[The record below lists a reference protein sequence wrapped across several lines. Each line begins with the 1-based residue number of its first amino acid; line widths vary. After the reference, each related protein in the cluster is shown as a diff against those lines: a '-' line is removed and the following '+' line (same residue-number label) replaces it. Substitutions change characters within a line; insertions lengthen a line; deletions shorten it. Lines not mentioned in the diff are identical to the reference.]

1 MYISGKGIKSI
12 HGMIFLF
19 TLIMPLDIISA
30 NFSVSFK
37 DVDIK
42 EFINSVSKNINKTI
56 IIDPTVQ
63 GLISIRSYETLDK
76 DTYYQLFLNVL
87 DVYGYAAIEMP
98 HNVLKVIS
106 SKRAKGVVAP
116 LPKEGV
122 TFDGDELINRVIPLR
137 YISAKKITP
146 LLRQLNDNTESGSI
160 INYDPSNILLI
171 TGRAAV
177 VNRLH
182 SIVTDLDQA
191 GDNEIELY
199 KLNYAIAADVVKIVN
214 EAINPINNLKQE
226 VSIVGKVIADE
237 RTNSILISGDTYIR
251 KKSILMIKKLDK
263 RQSSDGNTKVVYM
276 KYAQASKL
284 LDVLNGISEG
294 FHNEKKTKQSNQ
306 WNQRPVAIKA
316 YDQTNAL
323 VITAD
328 PDMMLAL
335 GEVIEKLDIRR
346 AQVLVE
352 AIIVE
357 TQNGEGINLGVKW
370 ENKRSDDIN
379 FIKNSDGLLNNNGWG
394 IATTITGLTAGFYK
408 GNWDVLL
415 SALSTNTNNNILA
428 TPSIVTL
435 DNMEAEFNVGQEVP
449 VLISTQTTTTDK
461 VYNSISRQSIGVML
475 KVKPQINKGDSVLLE
490 IRQEVS
496 SIADSSTVNTH
507 NLGSVFNKRVVNN
520 AVLVKSG
527 ETVVVGGL
535 LDKKSSTIVNKVP
548 FLGDLPLI
556 GWLFR
561 QTKEK
566 VEKSNL
572 ILFIK
577 PTILRESD
585 DYSVVTSKEYNK
597 YKKDNM
603 NGYTLAD
610 DIVLS
615 DKKYLSVIPSI
626 RKDIY
631 NFYTLLDSEL

>member
-1 MYISGKGIKSI
+1 
-12 HGMIFLF
+12 F

-63 GLISIRSYETLDK
+63 GLISIRSYENLDK

-251 KKSILMIKKLDK
+251 KKSILM
-263 RQSSDGNTKVVYM
+263 
-276 KYAQASKL
+276 
-284 LDVLNGISEG
+284 
-294 FHNEKKTKQSNQ
+294 
-306 WNQRPVAIKA
+306 
-316 YDQTNAL
+316 
-323 VITAD
+323 
-328 PDMMLAL
+328 
-335 GEVIEKLDIRR
+335 
-346 AQVLVE
+346 
-352 AIIVE
+352 
-357 TQNGEGINLGVKW
+357 
-370 ENKRSDDIN
+370 
-379 FIKNSDGLLNNNGWG
+379 
-394 IATTITGLTAGFYK
+394 
-408 GNWDVLL
+408 
-415 SALSTNTNNNILA
+415 
-428 TPSIVTL
+428 
-435 DNMEAEFNVGQEVP
+435 
-449 VLISTQTTTTDK
+449 
-461 VYNSISRQSIGVML
+461 
-475 KVKPQINKGDSVLLE
+475 
-490 IRQEVS
+490 
-496 SIADSSTVNTH
+496 
-507 NLGSVFNKRVVNN
+507 
-520 AVLVKSG
+520 
-527 ETVVVGGL
+527 
-535 LDKKSSTIVNKVP
+535 
-548 FLGDLPLI
+548 
-556 GWLFR
+556 
-561 QTKEK
+561 
-566 VEKSNL
+566 
-572 ILFIK
+572 
-577 PTILRESD
+577 
-585 DYSVVTSKEYNK
+585 
-597 YKKDNM
+597 
-603 NGYTLAD
+603 
-610 DIVLS
+610 
-615 DKKYLSVIPSI
+615 
-626 RKDIY
+626 
-631 NFYTLLDSEL
+631 

>member
-527 ETVVVGGL
+527 ETVVGGGL

-626 RKDIY
+626 RKDIN